1 MIASLGWGGGGRGEA
16 GGWGGVTR
24 TTAVTGESCEIYTTV
39 NFVYTRARRVC
50 AVRDCL
56 LDGHPLRQQPCFFF
70 KLDKASFVACCRTEL
85 IKEPLSGE
93 WLARGSRVQRVTSSL
108 LLRDAQLGNLQWM

>member
-1 MIASLGWGGGGRGEA
+1 MIASFGWGGGGRGEGVA
-16 GGWGGVTR
+16 VTR
-24 TTAVTGESCEIYTTV
+24 TTAAMGESCEIYTTV
-39 NFVYTRARRVC
+39 NFVYTRARRIC

-56 LDGHPLRQQPCFFF
+56 LDGHHLRQQPCFFF
-70 KLDKASFVACCRTEL
+70 KLNKASFVACCRTEL
-85 IKEPLSGE
+85 IKDPVSGE